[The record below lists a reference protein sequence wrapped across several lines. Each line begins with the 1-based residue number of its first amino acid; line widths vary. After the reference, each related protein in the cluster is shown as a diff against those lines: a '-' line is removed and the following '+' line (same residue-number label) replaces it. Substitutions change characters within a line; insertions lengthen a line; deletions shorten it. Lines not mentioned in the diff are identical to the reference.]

1 MVLDVLF
8 GEGVPIAYSETSIAA
23 RLIGPEDAEAASLGV
38 RRPTAVL
45 QLDELFHTTSGDV
58 THHSSDLFA
67 PDGLE
72 PRVVR
77 WLEARRPEQIGRTRL
92 TAQLQG

>member
-1 MVLDVLF
+1 VLLAA
-8 GEGVPIAYSETSIAA
+8 GVPIAYSMTTIAA
-23 RLIGPEDAEAASLGV
+23 CLIAPEDAAAASLGV
-38 RRPTAVL
+38 RQPTAVL

-58 THHSSDLFA
+58 SHHSSDLFA

-77 WLEARRPEQIGRTRL
+77 WLEARPEQIGRTGL
-92 TAQLQG
+92 TTQLQG